1 MSYEGQMLDDLRMPS
16 KAAVETHLL
25 TALLRHRGVV
35 KEFAKDEDIVNELA
49 GEFALSQQQ
58 RNATLERI
66 YRKENR
72 TVQSLLWLRLLFRAA
87 DNLAKL
93 GLVSRPTATYK
104 LSGKRE
110 WMLTE
115 KGFDEALN
123 LEGKQDLDKETL
135 GVRSFEVQREVK
147 VIISTPRPDSYDPV
161 ARDKRLITRASTS
174 YFRSR
179 GFRQAVI
186 EAYDCKCAFCGF
198 KLCSPDSLSWEVEAA
213 HIVPNNFQGKD
224 DIWNGLALCGI
235 HHWAFDVGWLS
246 LTPRFIID
254 VSSRVNS
261 LSDKFA
267 QIGKV
272 DLIRMFGSKKTRM
285 LLPTEKNLFP
295 HETAIA
301 WHRSNRFVA

>member
-1 MSYEGQMLDDLRMPS
+1 MPS

-25 TALLRHRGVV
+25 KALLRHRGVV
-35 KEFAKDEDIVNELA
+35 KEFAKDADIVNELA

-72 TVQSLLWLRLLFRAA
+72 TVHSLLWLRLLFRAA

-104 LSGKRE
+104 FSGKRE

-115 KGFDEALN
+115 RGFDEALK
-123 LEGKQDLDKETL
+123 LEGKQDLNKENL
-135 GVRSFEVQREVK
+135 GVHSFEVQKVVK
-147 VIISTPRPDSYDPV
+147 TLISTPRPDNYDPV
-161 ARDKRLITRASTS
+161 GRDKRLVTRSSTS

-179 GFRQAVI
+179 AFRQAVI

-198 KLCSPDSLSWEVEAA
+198 KLSSPDSLSWEVQAA

-224 DIWNGLALCGI
+224 DVWNGLALCGI

-246 LTPRFIID
+246 VTPRFLID
-254 VSSRVNS
+254 VSSRAS
-261 LSDKFA
+261 FLSKEFA
-267 QIGKV
+267 QI
-272 DLIRMFGSKKTRM
+272 DSANLIQMFRNKKTRM
-285 LLPTEKNLFP
+285 LLPVAKDLFP
-295 HETAIA
+295 HENAIA

>member
-1 MSYEGQMLDDLRMPS
+1 MPS
-16 KAAVETHLL
+16 KAAVETRVLR
-25 TALLRHRGVV
+25 ALLRHRGIL
-35 KEFAKDEDIVNELA
+35 KEFAKDADIVNELA
-49 GEFALSQQQ
+49 DEFALNQQQ
-58 RNATLERI
+58 RTATLERI

-87 DNLAKL
+87 DTLAKL
-93 GLVSRPTATYK
+93 GLVSRPTATFK

-115 KGFDEALN
+115 KGFDEALE
-123 LEGKQDLDKETL
+123 LEGKQDLNKENL
-135 GVRSFEVQREVK
+135 GVRSFEVQKVVK
-147 VIISTPRPDSYDPV
+147 TLISTPRPDTYDPI
-161 ARDKRLITRASTS
+161 ARDKKLVTRSSTS

-179 GFRQAVI
+179 AFRQAVI

-198 KLCSPDSLSWEVEAA
+198 KLSSPDSLSWEVQAA

-246 LTPRFIID
+246 VTPRFVID
-254 VSSRVNS
+254 VSSRVS
-261 LSDKFA
+261 FLSDEFA

-272 DLIRMFGSKKTRM
+272 NLIQMFGNKKTRM
-285 LLPTEKNLFP
+285 ILPTEKNLFP
-295 HETAIA
+295 HENAIA
-301 WHRSNRFVA
+301 WHRSNRFVT

>member
-1 MSYEGQMLDDLRMPS
+1 MLEDLRMPS
-16 KAAVETHLL
+16 KAAVETRVLK
-25 TALLRHRGVV
+25 ALLRHRGVL
-35 KEFAKDEDIVNELA
+35 KEFAKGADIVNELA
-49 GEFALSQQQ
+49 DEFALNQQQ
-58 RNATLERI
+58 RTATLERV

-87 DNLAKL
+87 DTLAKV
-93 GLVSRPTATYK
+93 GLVSRPTATLK

-115 KGFDEALN
+115 KGFDEALR
-123 LEGKQDLDKETL
+123 LAGLQDLNKENL
-135 GVRSFEVQREVK
+135 GVRSFEVQKVVK
-147 VIISTPRPDSYDPV
+147 TLISTPRPDTYDPV
-161 ARDKRLITRASTS
+161 ARDKRLVTRSSKS

-179 GFRQAVI
+179 AFRQAVI

-198 KLCSPDSLSWEVEAA
+198 KLSSPDSLSWEVQAA

-246 LTPRFIID
+246 LTPRFVID

-261 LSDKFA
+261 LSAEFA
-267 QIGKV
+267 QIGNV
-272 DLIRMFGSKKTRM
+272 DLIRMFGRKKTRM
-285 LLPTEKNLFP
+285 VLPAEKNLCP